1 MAEMEEFLCLC
12 FVFLRDVRLSSSGF
26 ISGGRL
32 EIFLKTM
39 SRYRSRN
46 RESRCR
52 PAFAIEVSHVVLR
65 TLFVSSSVG
74 NMVRQRP
81 AVPASISELRR
92 DNNTVKM

>member
-1 MAEMEEFLCLC
+1 VLVL
-12 FVFLRDVRLSSSGF
+12 RLSPRRQVVLER
-26 ISGGRL
+26 IHIRR

-52 PAFAIEVSHVVLR
+52 LAFAIEVSHVVVR

-74 NMVRQRP
+74 NIVRQRP
-81 AVPASISELRR
+81 TVPASISELRR
-92 DNNTVKM
+92 DSSTVKM